1 MSKTT
6 TRKLTKAELVEM
18 AKKEIAEKK
27 AAKVRELSPKV
38 SETTTPVETTPVENA
53 KPEVKEAPKG
63 PETPKEQKTPTV
75 VNIDKMRGKLPAR
88 VSTKDLCTLFGYDD
102 GGKALRKVLR
112 AKFAVPSGHKHK
124 ADWVWKN
131 GDKALDEIL
140 KYFAKA
146 GKITE
151 VVAQ

>member
-27 AAKVRELSPKV
+27 AAKARELP
-38 SETTTPVETTPVENA
+38 ETTTPVENA

-63 PETPKEQKTPTV
+63 PEKPKEQKTPIV

-112 AKFAVPSGHKHK
+112 AKFAQPSGHEHK

-131 GDKALDEIL
+131 GDKVLDEIL
-140 KYFAKA
+140 KHFAKA

-151 VVAQ
+151 EVAQ

>member
-27 AAKVRELSPKV
+27 AAKARELP
-38 SETTTPVETTPVENA
+38 ETTTPVETTPVENA
-53 KPEVKEAPKG
+53 KPEVKEAPKE
-63 PETPKEQKTPTV
+63 PETPKEQKTPIV
-75 VNIDKMRGKLPAR
+75 VNIDKIRGKLPAR

-151 VVAQ
+151 EVAQ